1 MSTRPLAAL
10 LGCRRSVSVA
20 NPRWRGCHAQATVE
34 YRHGKCGGSMVI
46 EQRISRLEGAYE
58 QVDRRLDEMHQAIN
72 GLRGEMNSLRGEMNS
87 RFNTL
92 YVLIAAS
99 WVTISGAMIGL

>member
-1 MSTRPLAAL
+1 
-10 LGCRRSVSVA
+10 
-20 NPRWRGCHAQATVE
+20 
-34 YRHGKCGGSMVI
+34 MVI

-58 QVDRRLDEMHQAIN
+58 QVDRRLDEMHQSINNLRAEMN
-72 GLRGEMNSLRGEMNS
+72 GLRVETHESINSLRAEMNS

-99 WVTISGAMIGL
+99 WVTIIGAMIGLYFK

>member
-1 MSTRPLAAL
+1 
-10 LGCRRSVSVA
+10 
-20 NPRWRGCHAQATVE
+20 
-34 YRHGKCGGSMVI
+34 MVI

-58 QVDRRLDEMHQAIN
+58 QVDRRLDEMHQSIN
-72 GLRGEMNSLRGEMNS
+72 GLRAEMNSRLEEMNS

-99 WVTISGAMIGL
+99 WVTIIGAMIGLYFK

>member
-1 MSTRPLAAL
+1 MPTPCPLAAL

-46 EQRISRLEGAYE
+46 EQRISRLEGVYE
-58 QVDRRLDEMHQAIN
+58 QVDRRLDEMNQAIN
-72 GLRGEMNSLRGEMNS
+72 SLRVEMNS

-99 WVTISGAMIGL
+99 WVTISGAMIGLYLK

>member
-1 MSTRPLAAL
+1 
-10 LGCRRSVSVA
+10 
-20 NPRWRGCHAQATVE
+20 
-34 YRHGKCGGSMVI
+34 MVI

-58 QVDRRLDEMHQAIN
+58 QVDRRLDEMHQSIN
-72 GLRGEMNSLRGEMNS
+72 GLRAEMNGLRVEMHESINSLRTEMNSRLEEMNS

-99 WVTISGAMIGL
+99 WVTIIGAMIGLYFK

>member
-1 MSTRPLAAL
+1 
-10 LGCRRSVSVA
+10 
-20 NPRWRGCHAQATVE
+20 
-34 YRHGKCGGSMVI
+34 MVI

-58 QVDRRLDEMHQAIN
+58 QVDRRLDEMHQSII
-72 GLRGEMNSLRGEMNS
+72 GLRAEMNSLRGEMNALRAEMNS

-99 WVTISGAMIGL
+99 WVTIIGAMIGLYFK

>member
-1 MSTRPLAAL
+1 
-10 LGCRRSVSVA
+10 
-20 NPRWRGCHAQATVE
+20 
-34 YRHGKCGGSMVI
+34 MVI

-58 QVDRRLDEMHQAIN
+58 QVDRRLDEMHQSIIGLRAEMN
-72 GLRGEMNSLRGEMNS
+72 GLRAEMNS

-99 WVTISGAMIGL
+99 WVTIIGAMIGLYFK

>member
-1 MSTRPLAAL
+1 
-10 LGCRRSVSVA
+10 
-20 NPRWRGCHAQATVE
+20 
-34 YRHGKCGGSMVI
+34 MVI

-58 QVDRRLDEMHQAIN
+58 QVDRRLDEMHQSII
-72 GLRGEMNSLRGEMNS
+72 GLRAEMNALRAEMNS

-99 WVTISGAMIGL
+99 WVTIIGAMIGLYFK

>member
-1 MSTRPLAAL
+1 
-10 LGCRRSVSVA
+10 
-20 NPRWRGCHAQATVE
+20 
-34 YRHGKCGGSMVI
+34 MVI

-58 QVDRRLDEMHQAIN
+58 QVDRRLDEMHQSII
-72 GLRGEMNSLRGEMNS
+72 GLRVEMNS

-99 WVTISGAMIGL
+99 WVTIIGAMIGLYFK